1 MVRQIVTGVLLLAG
15 LAVFVGLGVWQVQRM
30 VWKDAEL
37 ARLEAHI
44 AGDPVAL
51 PDTPD
56 PEEDRYLPVTLDGA
70 IGEGELHVLVSSRD
84 YGAGFRII
92 APFTTGEGRRIMV
105 DRGYVPT
112 AMKDAARATSAM
124 RVTGNLHWPDE
135 RDAYTP
141 EDDPEGNWWYARDV
155 DKMARALGTEPVLV
169 IARAPTDPQVLP
181 MPVSAEAI
189 PNDHLGYA
197 VTWFLLAASWVVMT
211 VFALWRIRRRA
222 KAGDGKV
229 HRAGRGE
236 GR

>member
-92 APFTTGEGRRIMV
+92 APFTTDEGRRIMV

-112 AMKDAARATSAM
+112 AMKDAARTTGAM
-124 RVTGNLHWPDE
+124 RITGNLHWPDE

-155 DKMARALGTEPVLV
+155 EKMARSLGTEPVLV
-169 IARAPTDPQVLP
+169 IARASTDPQVLP